1 MLVLTRVSHSDHDIG
16 TTFECEDELAQRL
29 VKSGTV
35 VDAARWTYRYD
46 ASADLHLF
54 DEHTPEEAPPELP
67 DVARASDPITQDA
80 PKPKTR

>member
-16 TTFECEDELAQRL
+16 TTYECEDAARFIA
-29 VKSGTV
+29 SGTV
-35 VDAARWTYRYD
+35 VDAARWTYTYD

-54 DEHTPEEAPPELP
+54 TEHTPAEAPPALP
-67 DVARASDPITQDA
+67 DVARASDPIVQEP